1 MNDRS
6 SEPAELLSP
15 QVVTFD
21 AIIPGDMAVRAE
33 KTGVQKASN
42 DLMTTLVLSV
52 LAGAFISFGAV
63 FATTVSAGHI
73 VITPADGATFSAAM
87 PYGVVR
93 LLTGAAFSL
102 GLVLVVIAGAELF
115 TGNNLIV
122 MAWASG
128 KVTTRALLRN
138 WAIVFAG
145 NSAGAL
151 LTAALMFATTQYT
164 FGEGA
169 VGLAA
174 LKTANSKA
182 SLAFF
187 PALTL
192 GIMCNALVCLGIW
205 MCYSA
210 RTTVGK
216 IFSIVPPVAAFVAAG
231 FEHSIANIYFIPL
244 ALFIKAGAGEPF
256 WISIGKTVAD
266 FPALTWGDFLLGNL
280 LPVTVG
286 NIIGGAGMVAAT
298 YWFVYLRKSRAVD
311 AHRRRPGTPKDAGR
325 SSISPAGRLGV

>member
-128 KVTTRALLRN
+128 KVTTQALLRN
-138 WAIVFAG
+138 WVIVFAG
-145 NSAGAL
+145 NAVGAL
-151 LTAALMFATTQYT
+151 MTAILMFMSTQYT
-164 FGEGA
+164 FGDGS

-174 LKTANSKA
+174 LKTANAKA
-182 SLAFF
+182 SLAFV

-192 GIMCNALVCLGIW
+192 GILCNALVCLGVW

-216 IFSIVPPVAAFVAAG
+216 IFSIIPPIAAFVAAG
-231 FEHSIANIYFIPL
+231 FEHSIANIYFIPV
-244 ALFIKAGAGEPF
+244 ALFIKAGAAESF
-256 WISIGKTVAD
+256 WDLIGMTGAD
-266 FPALTWGDFLLGNL
+266 FPALTWSNFLVGNL
-280 LPVTVG
+280 LPVTAG
-286 NIIGGAGMVAAT
+286 NIIGGSVMVAAT
-298 YWFVYLRKSRAVD
+298 YWFVYLRKSKPVD
-311 AHRRRPGTPKDAGR
+311 PNSG
-325 SSISPAGRLGV
+325 I

>member
-1 MNDRS
+1 MNDSS
-6 SEPAELLSP
+6 SEPAELMSP

-21 AIIPGDMAVRAE
+21 AIMPADMAIRAE
-33 KTGVQKASN
+33 KAGVQRASN
-42 DLMTTLVLSV
+42 DLLTSLVLSV
-52 LAGAFISFGAV
+52 LAGAFISFGAA

-73 VITPADGATFSAAM
+73 VITPADGAIFSAAM

-93 LLTGAAFSL
+93 LLTGVAFAV
-102 GLVLVVIAGAELF
+102 GLVLVVVAGAELF
-115 TGNNLIV
+115 TGNNLII

-145 NSAGAL
+145 NAAGAL
-151 LTAALMFATTQYT
+151 LTAALMFTTTQYT
-164 FGEGA
+164 FGDGA

-174 LKTANSKA
+174 LKTANAKA
-182 SLAFF
+182 SLAFV
-187 PALTL
+187 PAVTL
-192 GIMCNALVCLGIW
+192 GIMCNALVCLGVW

-216 IFSIVPPVAAFVAAG
+216 IFAIVPPVSAFVAAG

-244 ALFIKAGAGEPF
+244 ALFIKAGAAGPF
-256 WISIGKTVAD
+256 WLSIGKTAAD
-266 FPALTWGDFLLGNL
+266 FPALTWGNFLLSNL

-298 YWFVYLRKSRAVD
+298 YWFVYLRKSKLVG
-311 AHRRRPGTPKDAGR
+311 RRTPTWKAPSR
-325 SSISPAGRLGV
+325 R

>member
-1 MNDRS
+1 MTSRLIRPNS
-6 SEPAELLSP
+6 LSP
-15 QVVTFD
+15 QIITFD
-21 AIIPGDMAVRAE
+21 AIMPAEMAVRAE
-33 KTGVQKASN
+33 RTGALRASSN
-42 DLMTTLVLSV
+42 LLTSLVLSL

-73 VITPADGATFSAAM
+73 VISPADGATFSAAL

-93 LLTGAAFSL
+93 LLTGLVFAL
-102 GLVLVVIAGAELF
+102 GLILVVIAGAELF

-122 MAWASG
+122 MAWANG
-128 KVTTRALLRN
+128 KVTTHALLRN

-151 LTAALMFATTQYT
+151 LTAALMFVSTQYT
-164 FGEGA
+164 FGDGA

-174 LKTANSKA
+174 LKTANAKA

-192 GIMCNALVCLGIW
+192 GIMCNALVCLGVW

-216 IFSIVPPVAAFVAAG
+216 IFAIVPPVAAFVAAG

-244 ALFIKAGAGEPF
+244 ALFIKAGAAEPF
-256 WISIGKTVAD
+256 WISIGMTGAD
-266 FPALTWGDFLLGNL
+266 FPALTWGNFLVGNL
-280 LPVTVG
+280 FPVTIG
-286 NIIGGAGMVAAT
+286 NIIGGSAMVAAT
-298 YWFVYLRKSRAVD
+298 YWFVYLRKGK
-311 AHRRRPGTPKDAGR
+311 RPASAR
-325 SSISPAGRLGV
+325 